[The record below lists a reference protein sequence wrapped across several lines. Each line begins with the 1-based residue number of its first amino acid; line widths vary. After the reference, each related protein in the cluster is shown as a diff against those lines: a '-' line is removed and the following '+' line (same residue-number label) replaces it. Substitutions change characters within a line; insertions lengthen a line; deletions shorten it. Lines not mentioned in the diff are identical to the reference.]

1 MAVTKAWAVLQA
13 WMASLRDLWDVLLLI
28 SGKAE
33 EQCELVNRH
42 RKLLGG
48 LRWIPAEPE
57 PGRHY
62 IGGEREGE
70 RAHESW
76 DCQEKLHVPQSLGGL
91 VLGPAALQPSLAST
105 CPAS

>member
-1 MAVTKAWAVLQA
+1 MAVTKVWAVLQA
-13 WMASLRDLWDVLLLI
+13 WMASLWDLWDVLLLI

-62 IGGEREGE
+62 IGRERESVCAVIVRKSFMYL
-70 RAHESW
+70 RASVAW
-76 DCQEKLHVPQSLGGL
+76 CLPLLLCSRV
-91 VLGPAALQPSLAST
+91 
-105 CPAS
+105 

>member
-1 MAVTKAWAVLQA
+1 M
-13 WMASLRDLWDVLLLI
+13 LLLI

>member
-1 MAVTKAWAVLQA
+1 
-13 WMASLRDLWDVLLLI
+13 MASLWDLWDVLLLI

-62 IGGEREGE
+62 IGGERERE
-70 RAHESW
+70 REQASARE
-76 DCQEKLHVPQSLGGL
+76 LGLSGKASCTSEPRWP

-105 CPAS
+105 YPAS